1 MEAHETTEL
10 IEHGHSKS
18 NNRTA
23 LLISCLAMVLAMASL
38 GGSNAM
44 KEATH
49 ENILAAN
56 TYSFYQAKA
65 IRQQALKVAVSDLEL
80 KIASDPKMTPQI
92 KELFNKKIEEYQ
104 KTIARY
110 ESEPES
116 KEGKKELLAK
126 AKEHEAV
133 RDHALLR
140 DPWFDYAEGL
150 LQIAIV
156 LLSVSIIGSIRALFI
171 VGGVVG
177 CLGLL
182 STLNGFFLIIH

>member
-1 MEAHETTEL
+1 
-10 IEHGHSKS
+10 
-18 NNRTA
+18 
-23 LLISCLAMVLAMASL
+23 MVLAIASL

-65 IRQQALKVAVSDLEL
+65 IRQQALKIAASDLEL
-80 KIASDPKMTPQI
+80 KIASDPKMAPQT
-92 KELFNKKIEEYQ
+92 KDLYTKKIEEYQ

-110 ESEPES
+110 ESEPDS
-116 KEGKKELLAK
+116 KEGKKELLLK
-126 AKEHEAV
+126 AKEHEAI
-133 RDHALLR
+133 RDHALLQ

-156 LLSVSIIGSIRALFI
+156 LLSVSIIGSIPALFI

>member
-10 IEHGHSKS
+10 IEHGHEKSK
-18 NNRTA
+18 NRTA
-23 LLISCLAMVLAMASL
+23 LLISCLAMVLAIASL

-44 KEATH
+44 KEAAH

-65 IRQQALKVAVSDLEL
+65 IRQQALKIAISDLEL
-80 KIASDPKMTPQI
+80 KLASDPKMLPQI
-92 KELFNKKIEEYQ
+92 KELFTKKIEEYQ

-110 ESEPES
+110 ESEPET
-116 KEGKKELLAK
+116 KEGKKELLVK
-126 AKEHEAV
+126 AKDHEAI
-133 RDHALLR
+133 RDHALLQ

-156 LLSVSIIGSIRALFI
+156 LLSVSIIGSIPALFLVGGI
-171 VGGVVG
+171 VGF
-177 CLGLL
+177 LGLL
-182 STLNGFFLIIH
+182 STLNGFLLMIH

>member
-1 MEAHETTEL
+1 MKAHETNEL
-10 IEHGHSKS
+10 IEHGHEKSK
-18 NNRTA
+18 NRTA
-23 LLISCLAMVLAMASL
+23 LLIACLAMVLAIASL

-65 IRQQALKVAVSDLEL
+65 IRQQALKIAASDLEL

-92 KELFNKKIEEYQ
+92 KDLYTKKIEEYQ

-116 KEGKKELLAK
+116 KEGKKELLVK
-126 AKEHEAV
+126 AKGHEAI
-133 RDHALLR
+133 RDHALLQ

-156 LLSVSIIGSIRALFI
+156 LLSVSIIGSIPALFLVGGI
-171 VGGVVG
+171 VGF
-177 CLGLL
+177 LGLL
-182 STLNGFFLIIH
+182 STLNGFL

>member
-1 MEAHETTEL
+1 MKAHETNEL
-10 IEHGHSKS
+10 IEHGHEKSK
-18 NNRTA
+18 NRTA
-23 LLISCLAMVLAMASL
+23 LLIACLAMVLAIASL

-65 IRQQALKVAVSDLEL
+65 IRQQALKIAASDLEL
-80 KIASDPKMTPQI
+80 KIASDPKIMPQI
-92 KELFNKKIEEYQ
+92 KDLYTKKIEEYQ

-116 KEGKKELLAK
+116 KEGKKELLVK
-126 AKEHEAV
+126 AKGHEAI
-133 RDHALLR
+133 RDHALLQ

-156 LLSVSIIGSIRALFI
+156 LLSVSIIGSIPALFLVGGI
-171 VGGVVG
+171 VGF
-177 CLGLL
+177 LGLL
-182 STLNGFFLIIH
+182 STLNGFLLIIH

>member
-10 IEHGHSKS
+10 IEHGHEKSK
-18 NNRTA
+18 NRTA
-23 LLISCLAMVLAMASL
+23 LLISCLAMVLAIASL

-44 KEATH
+44 KEAAH

-65 IRQQALKVAVSDLEL
+65 IRQQALKIATSDLEL
-80 KIASDPKMTPQI
+80 KIASDPKMPAQI
-92 KELFNKKIEEYQ
+92 KELFTKKIEEYQ

-110 ESEPES
+110 ESEPET
-116 KEGKKELLAK
+116 KEGKKELLVK
-126 AKEHEAV
+126 AKGHEAI
-133 RDHALLR
+133 RDHALLQ

-156 LLSVSIIGSIRALFI
+156 LLSVSIIGSIPALFLVGGI
-171 VGGVVG
+171 VGF
-177 CLGLL
+177 LGLM
-182 STLNGFFLIIH
+182 STLNGYLLIIH

>member
-1 MEAHETTEL
+1 MKAHETNEL
-10 IEHGHSKS
+10 IEHGHEKSK
-18 NNRTA
+18 NRTA
-23 LLISCLAMVLAMASL
+23 LLIACLAMVLAIASL

-65 IRQQALKVAVSDLEL
+65 IRQQALKIAASDLEL
-80 KIASDPKMTPQI
+80 KIASDSKMTPQI
-92 KELFNKKIEEYQ
+92 KDLYTKKIEEYQ

-116 KEGKKELLAK
+116 KEGKKELLVK
-126 AKEHEAV
+126 AKGHEAI
-133 RDHALLR
+133 RDHALLQ

-156 LLSVSIIGSIRALFI
+156 LLSVSIIGSIPALFLVGGI
-171 VGGVVG
+171 VGF
-177 CLGLL
+177 LGLL
-182 STLNGFFLIIH
+182 STLNGFLLIIH

>member
-10 IEHGHSKS
+10 IEHGHEKSK
-18 NNRTA
+18 NRTA
-23 LLISCLAMVLAMASL
+23 LLISCLAMVLAIASL

-44 KEATH
+44 KEAAH

-65 IRQQALKVAVSDLEL
+65 IRQQALKIAISDLEL
-80 KIASDPKMTPQI
+80 KLASDPKMLPQI
-92 KELFNKKIEEYQ
+92 KELFTKKIEEYQ

-110 ESEPES
+110 ESEPET
-116 KEGKKELLAK
+116 KEGKKELLVK
-126 AKEHEAV
+126 AKDHEAI
-133 RDHALLR
+133 RDHALLQ

-156 LLSVSIIGSIRALFI
+156 LLSVSIIGSIPALFLVGGI
-171 VGGVVG
+171 VGF
-177 CLGLL
+177 LGLL
-182 STLNGFFLIIH
+182 STLNGFLLIIH

>member
-1 MEAHETTEL
+1 MEAHETNEL
-10 IEHGHSKS
+10 IEHGHEKSK
-18 NNRTA
+18 NRTA
-23 LLISCLAMVLAMASL
+23 LLISCLAMVLAIASL

-65 IRQQALKVAVSDLEL
+65 IRQQALKIAASDLEL
-80 KIASDPKMTPQI
+80 KIASDLKMTPQI
-92 KELFNKKIEEYQ
+92 KDLYTKKIEEYQ

-116 KEGKKELLAK
+116 KEGKKELLVK
-126 AKEHEAV
+126 AKGHEAI
-133 RDHALLR
+133 RDHALLQ

-156 LLSVSIIGSIRALFI
+156 LLSVSIIGSIPALFI
-171 VGGVVG
+171 VGGAVG

-182 STLNGFFLIIH
+182 STLNGFLLIIH

>member
-10 IEHGHSKS
+10 IEHGHEKSK
-18 NNRTA
+18 NRIA
-23 LLISCLAMVLAMASL
+23 LLISCFAMVLAIASL

-65 IRQQALKVAVSDLEL
+65 IRQQALKIAASDLEL

-92 KELFNKKIEEYQ
+92 KDLYTKKIEEYQ

-116 KEGKKELLAK
+116 KEGKKELLVK
-126 AKEHEAV
+126 AKGHEAI
-133 RDHALLR
+133 RDHALLQ

-156 LLSVSIIGSIRALFI
+156 LLSVSIIGSIPALFLVGGI
-171 VGGVVG
+171 VGF
-177 CLGLL
+177 LGLL
-182 STLNGFFLIIH
+182 STLNGFLLIIH

>member
-1 MEAHETTEL
+1 MEAHETNEL
-10 IEHGHSKS
+10 IAHGREKS
-18 NNRTA
+18 NKRKA
-23 LLISCLAMVLAMASL
+23 LLISCLAMVLAIASL

-65 IRQQALKVAVSDLEL
+65 IRQQALKIAASDLEL

-92 KELFNKKIEEYQ
+92 KDLYTKKIEEYQ

-110 ESEPES
+110 ESEPDS
-116 KEGKKELLAK
+116 KEGKKELLVK
-126 AKEHEAV
+126 AKGHEAI
-133 RDHALLR
+133 RDHALLQ

-156 LLSVSIIGSIRALFI
+156 LLSVSIIGSIPALFLVGGI
-171 VGGVVG
+171 VGF
-177 CLGLL
+177 LGLL
-182 STLNGFFLIIH
+182 STLNGFLLIIH

>member
-10 IEHGHSKS
+10 IEHGHEKSK
-18 NNRTA
+18 NRTA
-23 LLISCLAMVLAMASL
+23 LLISCLAMVLAIASL

-44 KEATH
+44 KEAAH

-65 IRQQALKVAVSDLEL
+65 IRQQALKIAISDLEL
-80 KIASDPKMTPQI
+80 KLASDPKMPPQI
-92 KELFNKKIEEYQ
+92 KDLFTKKIEEYQ

-110 ESEPES
+110 ESEPET
-116 KEGKKELLAK
+116 KEGKKELLVK
-126 AKEHEAV
+126 AKGHEAI
-133 RDHALLR
+133 RDHALLQ

-156 LLSVSIIGSIRALFI
+156 LLSVSIIGSIPALFLVGGI
-171 VGGVVG
+171 VGF
-177 CLGLL
+177 LGLL
-182 STLNGFFLIIH
+182 STLNGFLLIIH

>member
-10 IEHGHSKS
+10 IEHGHEKSK
-18 NNRTA
+18 NRTA
-23 LLISCLAMVLAMASL
+23 LLISCLAMVLAIASL

-44 KEATH
+44 KEAAH

-65 IRQQALKVAVSDLEL
+65 IRQQALKIATSDLEL
-80 KIASDPKMTPQI
+80 RLASDPKMPAQI
-92 KELFNKKIEEYQ
+92 KELFTKKIEEYQ

-110 ESEPES
+110 ESEPET
-116 KEGKKELLAK
+116 KEGKKELLVK
-126 AKEHEAV
+126 AKGHEAI
-133 RDHALLR
+133 RDHALLQ

-156 LLSVSIIGSIRALFI
+156 LLSVSIIGSIPALFLVGGI
-171 VGGVVG
+171 VGF
-177 CLGLL
+177 LGLL
-182 STLNGFFLIIH
+182 STLNGFLLIIH

>member
-10 IEHGHSKS
+10 IEHGNEKSK
-18 NNRTA
+18 NRTA
-23 LLISCLAMVLAMASL
+23 LLISCLAMVLAIASL

-44 KEATH
+44 KEAAH

-65 IRQQALKVAVSDLEL
+65 IRQQALKIAISDLEL
-80 KIASDPKMTPQI
+80 KLASDPKMPPQI
-92 KELFNKKIEEYQ
+92 KELFTKKIEEYQ

-110 ESEPES
+110 ESEPET
-116 KEGKKELLAK
+116 KEGKKELLVK
-126 AKEHEAV
+126 AKGHEAI
-133 RDHALLR
+133 RDHALLQ

-156 LLSVSIIGSIRALFI
+156 LLSVSIIGSIPALFLVGGI
-171 VGGVVG
+171 VGF
-177 CLGLL
+177 LGLL
-182 STLNGFFLIIH
+182 STLNGFLLIIH

>member
-1 MEAHETTEL
+1 MKAHETNEL
-10 IEHGHSKS
+10 IEHGHEKSK
-18 NNRTA
+18 NRTA
-23 LLISCLAMVLAMASL
+23 LLIACLAMVLAIASL

-65 IRQQALKVAVSDLEL
+65 IRQQALKIAASDLEL

-92 KELFNKKIEEYQ
+92 KDLYTKKIEEYQ

-116 KEGKKELLAK
+116 KEGKKELLVK
-126 AKEHEAV
+126 AKGHEAI
-133 RDHALLR
+133 RDHALLQ

-156 LLSVSIIGSIRALFI
+156 LLSVSIIGSIPALFI

>member
-1 MEAHETTEL
+1 MKAHETNEL
-10 IEHGHSKS
+10 IEHGHEKSK
-18 NNRTA
+18 NRTA
-23 LLISCLAMVLAMASL
+23 LLIACLAMVLAIASL

-65 IRQQALKVAVSDLEL
+65 IRQQALKIAASDLEL

-92 KELFNKKIEEYQ
+92 KDLYTKKIEEYQ

-116 KEGKKELLAK
+116 KEGKKELLVK
-126 AKEHEAV
+126 AKGHEAI
-133 RDHALLR
+133 RDQALLQ

-156 LLSVSIIGSIRALFI
+156 LLSVSIIGSIPALFLVGGI
-171 VGGVVG
+171 VGF
-177 CLGLL
+177 LGLL
-182 STLNGFFLIIH
+182 STLNGFLLIIH

>member
-1 MEAHETTEL
+1 MEAHETNEL
-10 IEHGHSKS
+10 IEHGHEKSK
-18 NNRTA
+18 NRTA
-23 LLISCLAMVLAMASL
+23 LLISCLAMVLAIASL

-65 IRQQALKVAVSDLEL
+65 IRQQALKIAASDLEL

-92 KELFNKKIEEYQ
+92 KDLYTKKIEEYQ

-110 ESEPES
+110 ESEPGS

-126 AKEHEAV
+126 AKDHEAI
-133 RDHALLR
+133 RDHALLQ

-156 LLSVSIIGSIRALFI
+156 LLSVSIIGTIPALFLVGGI
-171 VGGVVG
+171 VGF
-177 CLGLL
+177 LGLM
-182 STLNGFFLIIH
+182 STLNGYLLIIH

>member
-10 IEHGHSKS
+10 IEHGHEKSK
-18 NNRTA
+18 NRTA
-23 LLISCLAMVLAMASL
+23 LLISCLAMVLAIASL

-44 KEATH
+44 KEAAH

-65 IRQQALKVAVSDLEL
+65 IRQQALKIATSDLEL
-80 KIASDPKMTPQI
+80 RLASDPKMQAQI
-92 KELFNKKIEEYQ
+92 KELFTKKIEEYQ

-110 ESEPES
+110 ESEPET
-116 KEGKKELLAK
+116 KEGKKELLVK
-126 AKEHEAV
+126 AKGHEAI
-133 RDHALLR
+133 RDHALLQ

-156 LLSVSIIGSIRALFI
+156 LLSVSIIGSIPALFLVGGI
-171 VGGVVG
+171 VGF
-177 CLGLL
+177 LGLL
-182 STLNGFFLIIH
+182 STLNGFLLIIH

>member
-10 IEHGHSKS
+10 IEHGHEKSK
-18 NNRTA
+18 NRTA
-23 LLISCLAMVLAMASL
+23 LLISCLAMVLAIASL

-44 KEATH
+44 KEAAH

-65 IRQQALKVAVSDLEL
+65 IRQQALKIAISDLEL
-80 KIASDPKMTPQI
+80 KLASDPKMPPQI
-92 KELFNKKIEEYQ
+92 KELFTKKIEEYQ

-110 ESEPES
+110 ESEPET
-116 KEGKKELLAK
+116 KEGKKELLVEAK
-126 AKEHEAV
+126 GHEAI
-133 RDHALLR
+133 RDHALLQ

-156 LLSVSIIGSIRALFI
+156 LLSVSIIGSIPALFVVGGI
-171 VGGVVG
+171 VGF
-177 CLGLL
+177 LGLL
-182 STLNGFFLIIH
+182 STLNGFLLIIY